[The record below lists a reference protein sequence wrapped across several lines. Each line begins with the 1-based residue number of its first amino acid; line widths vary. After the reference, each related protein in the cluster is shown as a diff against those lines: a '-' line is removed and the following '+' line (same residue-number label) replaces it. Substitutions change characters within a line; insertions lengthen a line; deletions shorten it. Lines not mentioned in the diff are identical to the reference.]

1 MSHDTAEDLD
11 RQTDNRHADRE
22 TDTQIHRYKDT
33 QTDRQKIDRQ
43 TDTHTDKQTDNR
55 QMVRQTHELFKFHVK
70 IISHQGEST

>member
-33 QTDRQKIDRQ
+33 QTDRQKIDR
-43 TDTHTDKQTDNR
+43 
-55 QMVRQTHELFKFHVK
+55 
-70 IISHQGEST
+70 